1 MLVGV
6 TVPANSTGD
15 ESSTSTHFKRKKARK
30 NVVPG
35 HRPMAR
41 SFRNSHNEIHDSSYS
56 GSRNPLYDATTS
68 NEVAESNPRE
78 PHQAPVEQVLAT
90 NETRSLEERLA
101 QLTAALQQKEDELA
115 ALRTQLANRTG
126 RENEGHATSQAA
138 HQASPSSISLEAI
151 QQMINEGVKAQ
162 YMQTHYS
169 MRLGYV
175 KPYPPDVDLVPF
187 PNNYRQP
194 QFSKFNG
201 TGSLHEHVAHFLA
214 ACQDTANNGELLL
227 RQFVQTL
234 SGPAFTWHS
243 KLAPGSIKTWEQMQ
257 DSFLE
262 HFYSTQR
269 TVGIT
274 ELTQTEQ
281 RGNEKATDFIN
292 RWRNLSLH
300 CPQPITEQ
308 EAVRMC
314 MNNLNPD
321 MAVYLQ
327 GVPALTFEELAS
339 KVTDIENYMQF
350 VIRRSKPYSKP
361 IEKSNPPDKATFK
374 P

>member
-1 MLVGV
+1 MPVGV

-15 ESSTSTHFKRKKARK
+15 ESSTSTHFKRKKAQK

-35 HRPMAR
+35 HRSVTR
-41 SFRNSHNEIHDSSYS
+41 SFRNFDNENHDSSYS
-56 GSRNPLYDATTS
+56 GSHNPLYDATTS
-68 NEVAESNPRE
+68 SENEVVESNPR
-78 PHQAPVEQVLAT
+78 
-90 NETRSLEERLA
+90 
-101 QLTAALQQKEDELA
+101 
-115 ALRTQLANRTG
+115 
-126 RENEGHATSQAA
+126 
-138 HQASPSSISLEAI
+138 
-151 QQMINEGVKAQ
+151 
-162 YMQTHYS
+162 
-169 MRLGYV
+169 YV

-214 ACQDTANNGELLL
+214 ACQDTANNGALLL

-234 SGPAFTWHS
+234 SGLAFTWYS

-262 HFYSTQR
+262 RFYSMQR
-269 TVGIT
+269 TVGIM

-281 RGNEKATDFIN
+281 RGNEKAADFIN
-292 RWRNLSLH
+292 RWRNLNLH

-327 GVPALTFEELAS
+327 GVRPLTFEELAS
-339 KVTDIENYMQF
+339 KATDIENYMQF
-350 VIRRSKPYSKP
+350 VTRRSKPYSKQ
-361 IEKSNPPDKATFK
+361 IEKSNPRDKATFK
-374 P
+374 PKQAHAMEATAIIPSLQVGGAATRNNEHKQLYFDICMFHIHLFRGPDWLNNVRSSRIDFPF